1 MAVAILEFSKKI
13 STEILVLTSTL
24 TWLWA
29 VVINCKSGT
38 VLKEILM
45 GGWVL
50 IFCEVEVSQLGGDLD
65 IDDEGSE
72 QNVEPL

>member
-1 MAVAILEFSKKI
+1 
-13 STEILVLTSTL
+13 
-24 TWLWA
+24 
-29 VVINCKSGT
+29 
-38 VLKEILM
+38 M